1 MATYSITINERT
13 TFGKQLLLFLKG
25 LGLIK
30 EKDETGVKA
39 TLKACDDADK
49 GHLVHYKDMDD
60 FKACMHAL

>member
-30 EKDETGVKA
+30 EKNEKGIDA

-60 FKACMHAL
+60 FKARMHAL